1 MDVDT
6 RSSAG
11 TRVAT
16 QTTMHRDQ
24 DTKQGLVRS
33 FPARASGAR
42 GLLAL
47 VASILSLAACGI
59 DAGTSREHAD
69 ESSPGAAQGA
79 ARKFDGREVFRF
91 DTFGDERRWTDVLRL
106 HEVIESSIDPMTA
119 LAVGLKVDADALPP
133 DFLATADLS
142 SPATTVELLRRN
154 AVVGLVGKVVGRGR
168 LVEVGITCA
177 LCHSIVDDTVQP
189 GVGHRLDGFPNRDL
203 DPGLIISLSPALSDA
218 QREVYESWGPG
229 RYDPRFNVDGI
240 NHPVLIP
247 PAYGLQGVALETY
260 TGDGPISY
268 WNAYVAI
275 TQMGG
280 KGDFSDPR
288 IGVSVDFKKDLVTP
302 KLPALLDY
310 QLSLAKPPPPPDS
323 FDIDA
328 AARGRAVFEG
338 AAGCASCHRG
348 STFTDAGQALHAAT
362 ETGMDPL
369 YASRSATGLYRTTPL
384 RALWQHAPY
393 FHDGFAETLDEVVD
407 HYDAFLGLGLTA
419 DDRRDLIEYLKSI

>member
-1 MDVDT
+1 
-6 RSSAG
+6 
-11 TRVAT
+11 
-16 QTTMHRDQ
+16 MHRDQ
-24 DTKQGLVRS
+24 DTKQGLVRR
-33 FPARASGAR
+33 FPARVFGAR
-42 GLLAL
+42 VLIALA
-47 VASILSLAACGI
+47 ASIVSLAACGI
-59 DAGTSREHAD
+59 DEGTTRDPAD
-69 ESSPGAAQGA
+69 EPAVGSARGD
-79 ARKFDGREVFRF
+79 ARKLGKRGNFDGREVFRF
-91 DTFGDERRWTDVLRL
+91 DTFGDERLWTDVLRM
-106 HEVIESSIDPMTA
+106 HEVIESSVDPMTA

-133 DFLATADLS
+133 GFLATADLS
-142 SPATTVELLRRN
+142 SPATTVELLRRD
-154 AVVGLVGKVVGRGR
+154 AVVGLVGKVVGQE

-177 LCHSIVDDTVQP
+177 LCHSIVDDSVQP
-189 GVGHRLDGFPNRDL
+189 GIGRRLDGFPNRDL
-203 DPGLIISLSPALSDA
+203 DPGLIISLSPSLSDA

-302 KLPALLDY
+302 KLPALLAY
-310 QLSLAKPPPPPDS
+310 QLSLVKPPPPPNS
-323 FDIDA
+323 FDPVA

-338 AAGCASCHRG
+338 PAGCASCHRG